1 MGFPDGSLVKNSPA
15 NVRHGFDP
23 WVGKTPWR
31 SKWQPYPVIGPLNV
45 QLYGYSNLSQGTHV
59 LSWVILSSY
68 SSLCLGS
75 CTFMHHLGAAPCEA
89 RQETQLLHQ
98 LLQKE
103 VAQGTRKYLKTR
115 ERIISHS
122 TEFCA
127 THNSSYLS
135 RLITM
140 ALLKFSRKNIFSP
153 LLQKAVSSPSG
164 VQPSPPSTC

>member
-1 MGFPDGSLVKNSPA
+1 MATLF
-15 NVRHGFDP
+15 
-23 WVGKTPWR
+23 
-31 SKWQPYPVIGPLNV
+31 
-45 QLYGYSNLSQGTHV
+45 SNCAFKRPTLWIFKSSQGTHV

-89 RQETQLLHQ
+89 RQETQLFHQ

-103 VAQGTRKYLKTR
+103 VAQGTRKYLKTQ

-135 RLITM
+135 HRITM

-153 LLQKAVSSPSG
+153 LLQKEVSSPSG
-164 VQPSPPSTC
+164 VQSSPPSTC